1 MKICIR
7 KIRLKEVGSVCVFI
21 KLYVNNV
28 LNGWYIID
36 VNKALLIVGYSKFN
50 KLQKSNSNPLVDG
63 RLLF

>member
-28 LNGWYIID
+28 LNGLYIID
-36 VNKALLIVGYSKFN
+36 VNKALLIVG
-50 KLQKSNSNPLVDG
+50 
-63 RLLF
+63 